1 MTRGRRSKWLPTRA
15 PRKGTLIAATILYL
29 AGLFGWLEFMPAMT
43 PYATGLLAVAGG
55 LLIAGALLR
64 DL

>member
-1 MTRGRRSKWLPTRA
+1 MTRRRSKWLPTRA
-15 PRKGTLIAATILYL
+15 PRKGTLIIATVAYL
-29 AGLFGWLEFMPAMT
+29 AGLFGWLGLVPALSQ
-43 PYATGLLAVAGG
+43 YATAALAFAGG